1 MSHRIDS
8 ALPSIP
14 YQVIMTKT
22 YAQIAKEIQALQAQA
37 EMLRKAETQGV
48 IAKLNESI
56 ARYGLSAEDLHFP
69 GNGGA
74 SSTSSSSALRR
85 TGRTGASSRAAAASS
100 DDAKY
105 SDGPGRVWG
114 GRGPRPAWLR
124 KAIAQGRSLES
135 FAVTGKTRGTAGV
148 LAPTKVSLPPLYSHP
163 KTGQTW
169 SGRGPKPAWLKQGL
183 KKRGA
188 SIDDFLISARESNAA
203 SASAPSD
210 AMQTPALQK
219 TASAG
224 RTNTSKGTNGAQ
236 AKTSGKAAAKPL
248 AQKIGERTQNK
259 KITSAKPAAASE
271 GSATA
276 PVKKAAS
283 GKSARATGA
292 TSPSSKPQQTAKKA
306 TGDGKADAAGGP
318 VASSSTQSTAPAKKA
333 TASVNTQTDR
343 GSKTTKPSVKKTAP
357 ARKNLPTSMPP
368 PPAAPTPAP
377 SIESTAEPTS
387 PIQLDTPSA
396 PEAITPIE
404 TTASS

>member
-1 MSHRIDS
+1 
-8 ALPSIP
+8 
-14 YQVIMTKT
+14 MTKT

-37 EMLRKAETQGV
+37 QMLRKAETQGV

-56 ARYGLSAEDLHFP
+56 ARYGLSVEDLHFP
-69 GNGGA
+69 GNEGA

-85 TGRTGASSRAAAASS
+85 TGRTGASSRAAGASS
-100 DDAKY
+100 GDAKY
-105 SDGPGRVWG
+105 NDGPGRVWG

-124 KAIAQGRSLES
+124 EAMAQGRSLES

-148 LAPTKVSLPPLYSHP
+148 SAPTKVSLPPLYSHP

-188 SIDDFLISARESNAA
+188 SIDDFLISARESKA
-203 SASAPSD
+203 ASAPSD
-210 AMQTPALQK
+210 AVQTPAPQK

-224 RTNTSKGTNGAQ
+224 RTNTSKGTHGAQ

-248 AQKIGERTQNK
+248 AQKIGERTQAK
-259 KITSAKPAAASE
+259 ETTSAKPAAASA

-283 GKSARATGA
+283 GKSARAAGA
-292 TSPSSKPQQTAKKA
+292 TSPSNKPQQTAKKA
-306 TGDGKADAAGGP
+306 TGGGKAEAAGGP
-318 VASSSTQSTAPAKKA
+318 VASSSTQSTAPAKKSA
-333 TASVNTQTDR
+333 ASVNAQTNK
-343 GSKTTKPSVKKTAP
+343 GSKTTKPPVQKTAP
-357 ARKNLPTSMPP
+357 ARKNLPTSMAP

-377 SIESTAEPTS
+377 SVESTAEPTS
-387 PIQLDTPSA
+387 PAQPDTPSA
-396 PEAITPIE
+396 PETITPAE
-404 TTASS
+404 TTSTS

>member
-1 MSHRIDS
+1 
-8 ALPSIP
+8 
-14 YQVIMTKT
+14 MTKT
-22 YAQIAKEIQALQAQA
+22 YAQIVKEIQDLQAQA

-69 GNGGA
+69 GNGAA

-183 KKRGA
+183 KKRGV
-188 SIDDFLISARESNAA
+188 SIDDFLISARETNA
-203 SASAPSD
+203 ASAPSD
-210 AMQTPALQK
+210 AMQTPAPQK

-224 RTNTSKGTNGAQ
+224 RTNTSKVTNGAQ
-236 AKTSGKAAAKPL
+236 AKTSGKAVEKPL
-248 AQKIGERTQNK
+248 AQKTGERLQNK
-259 KITSAKPAAASE
+259 EITSAKPAAASA

-283 GKSARATGA
+283 GKSVRATGA
-292 TSPSSKPQQTAKKA
+292 TSPLSKPQQTAKKA
-306 TGDGKADAAGGP
+306 TGGGKADAAGGP

-333 TASVNTQTDR
+333 AASVNAQTDR
-343 GSKTTKPSVKKTAP
+343 GSKTTKPPVKKTAP
-357 ARKNLPTSMPP
+357 ARKNLPTSMAP

-387 PIQLDTPSA
+387 PAQPDTPSA
-396 PEAITPIE
+396 PEAITPTE
-404 TTASS
+404 ATASS